1 MRKFIPLIKK
11 NRKVTILLGLK
22 IIIYT
27 CIFLSSSAIGIL
39 VSKKYEE
46 RVNELKEFKNA
57 LNMFETKIKFTYEPI
72 PEIFEEISKQIKSN
86 TGKIFK
92 LASSNM
98 EVLAAGDAW
107 NMAVDTNILSINDED
122 RSILKNLSKLLGQT
136 DVEGQINQ
144 IELTSKFLDEQIE
157 KAEKEKLKS
166 EKMYRTLG
174 MVIGLAI
181 VIILM

>member
-1 MRKFIPLIKK
+1 M
-11 NRKVTILLGLK
+11 LGLK
-22 IIIYT
+22 IVIYT

-39 VSKKYEE
+39 VSKKYED
-46 RVNELKEFKNA
+46 RVSELKEFKNA
-57 LNMFETKIKFTYEPI
+57 LNMFKTKIKFTYEPI
-72 PEIFEEISKQIKSN
+72 PEIFEEISKQINSN

-107 NMAVDTNILSINDED
+107 NMAVDTNILSINEED

-136 DVEGQINQ
+136 DIDGQINQ
-144 IELTSKFLDEQIE
+144 IELTSKFLDEQIV
-157 KAEKEKLKS
+157 KAEKEKSKS

-181 VIILM
+181 VIILI

>member
-1 MRKFIPLIKK
+1 M
-11 NRKVTILLGLK
+11 LGLK

-39 VSKKYEE
+39 ISKKYEE

-57 LNMFETKIKFTYEPI
+57 LNMFKTKIKFTYEPI
-72 PEIFEEISKQIKSN
+72 PEIFEEISKQINSN

-92 LASSNM
+92 LASCNM

-107 NMAVDTNILSINDED
+107 NMAVDTKILSINEED
-122 RSILKNLSKLLGQT
+122 KDILKNLSKLLGQT
-136 DVEGQINQ
+136 DIEGQISQ
-144 IELTSKFLDEQIE
+144 IELTTAFLDEQIE
-157 KAEKEKLKS
+157 KAEKERLKS

-174 MVIGLAI
+174 MVVGLAI

>member
-1 MRKFIPLIKK
+1 M
-11 NRKVTILLGLK
+11 LGLK
-22 IIIYT
+22 IIIYS

-39 VSKKYEE
+39 ISKKYED

-57 LNMFETKIKFTYEPI
+57 LNIFKTKIKFTYEPI
-72 PEIFEEISKQIKSN
+72 PEIFEQISCQMDSKP
-86 TGKIFK
+86 GKIFK

-98 EVLAAGDAW
+98 KLIAAGDAW
-107 NMAVDTNILSINDED
+107 NMAIDTDILSINEED
-122 RSILKNLSKLLGQT
+122 KIVLKNLSKLLGQT
-136 DVEGQINQ
+136 DMDGQVNQ

-157 KAEKEKLKS
+157 KAEKERLKS